1 MLLAVRI
8 SSYGCTWKV
17 RRGLKKV
24 NLLSAAPRAT
34 HAFLCSLNLPRASIT
49 RYTHAKHEHIL
60 NFFIKKW
67 QFNEL
72 IFQFSEK
79 SKLRV
84 KCNFPKNLKW
94 NFLNSFFH
102 FPKTKTKQKKEN
114 WNAFTNSISLIG
126 DPGDE
131 NTPITWCLYLLQA
144 CLIKILLSTW
154 SLSQEE
160 RENEESKEKLENL
173 RYIQKDLRLCFRW
186 VEYQSFAVFSRDW
199 SSTCNS
205 CLLSSN
211 TVWIPVLI

>member
-1 MLLAVRI
+1 MHF
-8 SSYGCTWKV
+8 S
-17 RRGLKKV
+17 
-24 NLLSAAPRAT
+24 
-34 HAFLCSLNLPRASIT
+34 CSLNLPRASIT

-102 FPKTKTKQKKEN
+102 FPKTKAKQKKEN
-114 WNAFTNSISLIG
+114 WNAFTNSISLTG

-131 NTPITWCLYLLQA
+131 NTPIIWCLYLLQA

-211 TVWIPVLI
+211 TVWMPVLI

>member
-1 MLLAVRI
+1 M
-8 SSYGCTWKV
+8 K
-17 RRGLKKV
+17 
-24 NLLSAAPRAT
+24 
-34 HAFLCSLNLPRASIT
+34 
-49 RYTHAKHEHIL
+49 
-60 NFFIKKW
+60 
-67 QFNEL
+67 
-72 IFQFSEK
+72 FS
-79 SKLRV
+79 
-84 KCNFPKNLKW
+84 KNLKW

-131 NTPITWCLYLLQA
+131 DTPITWCLYLLQA

-186 VEYQSFAVFSRDW
+186 VKYHSFAVFFSRLVKHMQFLFVTFKHCLDACLDINTFYVTALKRALFIW
-199 SSTCNS
+199 WRSSKYWQK
-205 CLLSSN
+205 LLCPQKSIEFPDNNNNNGAQS
-211 TVWIPVLI
+211 TLVRRGL